1 MEATDWKPQAEAAC
15 DAVAEA
21 IAPRLK
27 TAADDLYADLLCV
40 VQDYLKE
47 NVLHNVRSEVE
58 AANRQALYD
67 RQRAIKAEANV
78 TALVEA
84 LKQTQSVLAMM
95 VEPGAI
101 QQTTV
106 INAYAAAKA
115 AEAKARRALSQALG
129 GE

>member
-1 MEATDWKPQAEAAC
+1 MEAKFTPGPWVWTMDQFGQDAALRQSGSGSVVAHPQA
-15 DAVAEA
+15 DALGLGLGVN
-21 IAPRLK
+21 LWV
-27 TAADDLYADLLCV
+27 DV
-40 VQDYLKE
+40 
-47 NVLHNVRSEVE
+47 S
-58 AANRQALYD
+58 
-67 RQRAIKAEANV
+67 EANARLIAAAP
-78 TALVEA
+78 ALVEA
-84 LKQTQSVLAMM
+84 LKEAQSVLAMM

>member
-27 TAADDLYADLLCV
+27 TATDDLYSDLLYS
-40 VQDYLKE
+40 VQTYLKE
-47 NVLHNVRSEVE
+47 NVLHNVQAEIE
-58 AANRQALYD
+58 GANRQALHD

-78 TALVEA
+78 AALVEA
-84 LKQTQSVLAMM
+84 LKGAQSVLAMM

-101 QQTTV
+101 QQTTA

-115 AEAKARRALSQALG
+115 AEAKARAAISQAEG